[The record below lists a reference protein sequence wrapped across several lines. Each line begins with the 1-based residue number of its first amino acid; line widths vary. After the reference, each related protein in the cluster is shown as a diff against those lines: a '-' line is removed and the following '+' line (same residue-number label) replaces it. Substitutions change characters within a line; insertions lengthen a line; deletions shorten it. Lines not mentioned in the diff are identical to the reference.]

1 MNLGDAIERFVD
13 RYLVLKSR
21 SYQTRRAY
29 RGDLQQFA
37 DYLSATR
44 GDEIKLEDVDKT
56 DLEDFLYHLRQKKLD
71 STTIKRRGSALRSFF
86 EWAENEGLREESP
99 AETIPL
105 PKTNKKV
112 PFCPEPEEVKKFMET
127 CEAPLTECI
136 IGTLF
141 YTGLRI
147 SELCNLRRDDV
158 QLERSTLIV
167 QGGKG
172 GKSRKIPLSDSAKEI
187 LQYYLD
193 EVRSISSSSQF
204 FATSTGKLSSGYAA
218 KLIRVERQRQNYPYP
233 LTAHSLRHAFATAL
247 HRKGCDLRKLQALL
261 GHSSL
266 KTLEV
271 YVHLSSRDLED
282 AVNMLN

>member
-1 MNLGDAIERFVD
+1 MYLCDAIERFVD
-13 RYLVLKSR
+13 RYLGLKGR

-37 DYLSATR
+37 DYLSGIY
-44 GDEIKLEDVDKT
+44 GDKIELADLYKT
-56 DLEDFLYHLRQKKLD
+56 DLEDFLFHLREKELD

-86 EWAENEGLREESP
+86 EWAEKEELIEKNP
-99 AETIPL
+99 AETVPL

-112 PFCPEPEEVKKFMET
+112 PFCPEPEEIKKFMQN
-127 CEAPLTECI
+127 CDHRLTKCI
-136 IGTLF
+136 VGTLF

-158 QLERSTLIV
+158 QLERNTLIV
-167 QGGKG
+167 RGGKG
-172 GKSRKIPLSDSAKEI
+172 GKSRKVPLSDSAKEI

-193 EVRSISSSSQF
+193 EVRCISSSDRF
-204 FATSTGKLSSGYAA
+204 FATNTGKLSSGYAA
-218 KLIRVERQRQNYPYP
+218 KLIRVERERQNYPYP

-247 HRKGCDLRKLQALL
+247 YRKGCDLRKLQALL